1 MNTTITIDNGTT
13 TPTIDDDEGDFRPS
27 CDWSAHPCNQV
38 GTHVIIDNSFESHF
52 NIYCPRHYVVAMA
65 QVAHYLR
72 RFPEDPPHRFG
83 AFDE

>member
-1 MNTTITIDNGTT
+1 MNTIVTTDNGTP
-13 TPTIDDDEGDFRPS
+13 TPTIDHDGGFRPS
-27 CDWSAHPCNQV
+27 CDWSSHPCNQV
-38 GTHVIIDNSFESHF
+38 GTHVIIDNSYESHF

-65 QVAHYLR
+65 RVAHYLR

>member
-13 TPTIDDDEGDFRPS
+13 TPTLDDNEGDFRPS
-27 CDWSAHPCNQV
+27 CDWSAHPCSKG
-38 GTHVIIDNSFESHF
+38 GTHTIVDNGHEQHVS
-52 NIYCPRHYVVAMA
+52 IYCPRHYVVAMA
-65 QVAHYLR
+65 RVAHYLR